1 MGKPIITNCE
11 TFFPTVQLFILE
23 KALHVYHMVDKLYVQ
38 ELFYNDFLNPYQ

>member
-11 TFFPTVQLFILE
+11 TLFLQYSY
-23 KALHVYHMVDKLYVQ
+23 LYWLYHMVDKLFVQ